1 MGLKTR
7 AQNWQVRSDFESDRV
22 LHKNWSDSYSDTWT
36 GWVNRKIGDLLG
48 TDNQAQGFADFI
60 IGEVFAHCK
69 ASQLLDSI
77 VDVLDEDAEPLVLQ
91 LYKVGENMYGTLT
104 IYRMWV
110 THLSLMQLIIYQ
122 TEELAS
128 KGCWID
134 EKLEMLVI

>member
-1 MGLKTR
+1 
-7 AQNWQVRSDFESDRV
+7 

-104 IYRMWV
+104 IYRM
-110 THLSLMQLIIYQ
+110 
-122 TEELAS
+122 
-128 KGCWID
+128 
-134 EKLEMLVI
+134 